1 MASRRVS
8 AGSVILKACGSGNLG
23 LSRLPGS
30 GLRAPVSS
38 YACRALDSWQAP
50 LGNRI
55 PSIAV
60 MMVMRTSR
68 VIAVVAG
75 CVLAA
80 GCGPGAA
87 VSATANGTSSPG
99 SARPAPGSAPAS
111 SASAAARCGK
121 PASLPAGAAV
131 QAWRL
136 GVIRFVSLGEGLALT
151 APRIECEVPLG
162 DGRGTDV
169 YFQAQPVRLATTS
182 DAGRHWVTSGTQL
195 PAAPQSTVLEQVAAV
210 DGARTWVVSGAGKL
224 LVTGNAG
231 ATWSAQPLLAPVVAA
246 ASAGGW
252 LWALSCPP
260 VTSNS
265 CRPDVERMKLPTG
278 TWTATRPGS
287 LASLLEPQ
295 LDVLSAT
302 AAVVVLQGSHPGLAS
317 TADGGARWTVRA
329 APAGPENMCHGD
341 GDSRLFTAAGLRDWW
356 LLCTGGAAAG
366 SSTKALMRSADA
378 GQTWTVA
385 ASVPSLSAPAR
396 PGSLARQ
403 DAVTIAAGSPELL
416 WLATPNTV
424 TESTDG
430 GVTWSQSLFNPQG
443 TFGQFDVQS
452 SSHAWLLAPDA
463 GLWHT
468 TNGTNWRPVGSPAA

>member
-1 MASRRVS
+1 MPGRQPGTARRPAVTGPPGRRPS
-8 AGSVILKACGSGNLG
+8 HGPGAPVP
-23 LSRLPGS
+23 RPGS
-30 GLRAPVSS
+30 RP
-38 YACRALDSWQAP
+38 AL
-50 LGNRI
+50 LGNRT
-55 PSIAV
+55 PPIAV
-60 MMVMRTSR
+60 MMVMRMPR

-87 VSATANGTSSPG
+87 VSGTANGTS
-99 SARPAPGSAPAS
+99 APGSPRPAASTAPAG
-111 SASAAARCGK
+111 SAGAAARCRK

-136 GVIRFVSLGEGLALT
+136 GAVRFVSPDTGLALT
-151 APRIECEVPLG
+151 APRIDCDVPLG
-162 DGRGTDV
+162 DGRGTEV
-169 YFQAQPVRLATTS
+169 YVQAQPVRLATTS
-182 DAGRHWVTSGTQL
+182 DAGRHWVTSGTEL
-195 PAAPQSTVLEQVAAV
+195 PATAISVTGAVAAV
-210 DGARTWVVSGAGKL
+210 DGARTWVVSGTGKL
-224 LVTGNAG
+224 LETGNAG
-231 ATWSAQPLLAPVVAA
+231 ATWAAQPLPAPVVAA

-260 VTSNS
+260 VTGNW
-265 CRPDVERMKLPTG
+265 CRPDVERMKLPAG
-278 TWTATRPGS
+278 TWTVTRPGS
-287 LASLLEPQ
+287 PMSLLEPQ

-302 AAVVVLQGSHPGLAS
+302 AAVVVLQGTRPALAS
-317 TADGGARWTVRA
+317 TTDGGARWTVRA

-341 GDSRLFTAAGLRDWW
+341 GDSRLFTAAGLRNWW
-356 LLCTGGAAAG
+356 LLCTGGAAAAG

-385 ASVPSLSAPAR
+385 ASVTSLSAPAR

-403 DAVTIAAGSPELL
+403 DAVAIAAGAPEVL
-416 WLATPNTV
+416 WIATPNTV

-430 GVTWSQSLFNPQG
+430 GVTWSQSLVDPQG

-452 SSHAWLLAPDA
+452 STHAWLLAPNA

-468 TNGTNWRPVGSPAA
+468 TDGTTWHPVGGTAR